1 MYQRITERCLK
12 LAIMAGANA
21 ANNAIHIVVERCTS
35 HGSMTSSFMRQ
46 PPPMARHHRQNSPTK
61 RRFHQAGSQN
71 GRCAHSS
78 LHCCERNSARNEET
92 KGVCSC
98 LANIEYEIEL
108 ASKAVAG
115 LCYAHQ

>member
-46 PPPMARHHRQNSPTK
+46 PLPTGAPSFDRTARRNEGSIRLGPKRTLRPFEPSLLRMKQRRK
-61 RRFHQAGSQN
+61 RRAKTGL
-71 GRCAHSS
+71 RLSS
-78 LHCCERNSARNEET
+78 
-92 KGVCSC
+92 
-98 LANIEYEIEL
+98 EY
-108 ASKAVAG
+108 
-115 LCYAHQ
+115 